1 MGNNTPNFDS
11 GNMLW
16 IMFET
21 KIDNIDR
28 NCGDIYCTSVNGN
41 GGKNSCLDSII
52 NFGKNI
58 YCMWV

>member
-1 MGNNTPNFDS
+1 
-11 GNMLW
+11 
-16 IMFET
+16 MFET